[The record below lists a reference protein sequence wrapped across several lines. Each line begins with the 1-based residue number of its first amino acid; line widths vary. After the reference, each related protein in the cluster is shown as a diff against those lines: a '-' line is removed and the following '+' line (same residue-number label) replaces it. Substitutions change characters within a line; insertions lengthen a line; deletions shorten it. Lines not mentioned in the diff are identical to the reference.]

1 MIKKLKNIIKTK
13 KEIINYFIFG
23 ALTTL
28 INLVVY
34 YILTNT
40 IINPNTAILMQLAN
54 AISWLVA
61 VTFAYITNKL
71 YVFNSKNTNILKE
84 ITSFLSSRIL
94 TLLIE
99 ALLLYILVTL
109 LKFNDQIIKFLVT
122 ILVIILNYIL
132 SKLFVFKPKST
143 DII

>member
-1 MIKKLKNIIKTK
+1 MIKKLKIIIKAK

-28 INLVVY
+28 INLIVY
-34 YILTNT
+34 YLLTNT
-40 IINPNTAILMQLAN
+40 IINPNNAIFLQLAN
-54 AISWLVA
+54 TISWLVA

-99 ALLLYILVTL
+99 ALLLYLFVTL
-109 LKFNDQIIKFLVT
+109 LKFNNQIIKFLVT

-132 SKLFVFKPKST
+132 SKLFVFKQKNT
-143 DII
+143 D

>member
-1 MIKKLKNIIKTK
+1 MITKIKKTIKEK

-40 IINPNTAILMQLAN
+40 ILIPSSNIIMHTANT
-54 AISWLVA
+54 ISWLVA
-61 VTFAYITNKL
+61 VLFAYITNKL
-71 YVFNSKNTNILKE
+71 YVFNSKNKKIIKE
-84 ITSFLSSRIL
+84 LLSFLASRII
-94 TLLIE
+94 TLIFETLFLHIF
-99 ALLLYILVTL
+99 VTM
-109 LKFNDQIIKFLVT
+109 LKLDDQIIKLFAT

-132 SKLFVFKPKST
+132 SKIFVFKK
-143 DII
+143 